1 MSRPPSKTLT
11 EAEQRVMQA
20 LWRRGEASVREV
32 TDDLPADHEVAY
44 NTVLTILGILH
55 KKKYVSFRREG
66 RAHIYAPAVS
76 QTAARNEALDH
87 LVSRFFG
94 GSKNAFAQYLL
105 DEEQLDSAELEDLK
119 ALTRKAPPKR
129 PKEKLK

>member
-1 MSRPPSKTLT
+1 MARPSSKSLT

-20 LWRRGEASVREV
+20 LWRRGEASVRDIF
-32 TDDLPADHEVAY
+32 DDLSDNHGVAY

-55 KKKYVSFRREG
+55 KKKYVKFRRDG
-66 RAHIYAPAVS
+66 RAHIYRPAVT
-76 QTAARNEALDH
+76 QTDARKEAFDQ

-105 DEEQLDSAELEDLK
+105 EDEDLDADELATLK
-119 ALTRKAPPKR
+119 KLTSKKR
-129 PKEKLK
+129 IKD

>member
-1 MSRPPSKTLT
+1 MARPSSKTLT

-20 LWRRGEASVREV
+20 LWRRGEASVRDV
-32 TDDLPADHEVAY
+32 VDDLSSDHAVAY

-76 QTAARNEALDH
+76 QTDARDEALDN

-105 DEEQLDSAELEDLK
+105 EEEQIAPAELEKLK
-119 ALTRKAPPKR
+119 ALTRKAGVKTPKGK
-129 PKEKLK
+129 PK